1 MKNKHRINFFKQ
13 EDYRRT
19 VTEIDEKEYISLK
32 IIVSELRNQYVCCGL
47 HYLSASIYT
56 CLCSESRITDMFACF
71 QVTLHDM
78 ILKNIEKIKR
88 PRSSNADALYWC
100 SSSCLCIHPPHP
112 TPSAPSS
119 LHHACWATVAG
130 PRSAGLQLDIHLL
143 QYNQDSPIQRHSF
156 YRWTHVLFCLF

>member
-1 MKNKHRINFFKQ
+1 MSCCKIESSYYQLSFSEMTNSDISLSAKISTDFGSSVLYLKEDVQLKINIESTFFKQ

-56 CLCSESRITDMFACF
+56 CLCSESRITDIFACF

-88 PRSSNADALYWC
+88 PRSSNADALY
-100 SSSCLCIHPPHP
+100 
-112 TPSAPSS
+112 
-119 LHHACWATVAG
+119 
-130 PRSAGLQLDIHLL
+130 
-143 QYNQDSPIQRHSF
+143 
-156 YRWTHVLFCLF
+156 